1 VVNWG
6 GDVTDELGVPL
17 GRLGLEDDRHRA
29 GLNIS
34 EPGPGREFGKPIGIA
49 ERERTRAPRRRRWQG
64 QFLGDDGEGGRE
76 LHDRLRPPHGCR
88 KPTSEPEE
96 SVEALQRTRDVR
108 QEHEGSAAEHRV
120 EALVVEL
127 ELFGVAGNELDV
139 DEVSV
144 GRALPGHSEHLR

>member
-1 VVNWG
+1 V
-6 GDVTDELGVPL
+6 
-17 GRLGLEDDRHRA
+17 
-29 GLNIS
+29 
-34 EPGPGREFGKPIGIA
+34 
-49 ERERTRAPRRRRWQG
+49 QG
-64 QFLGDDGEGGRE
+64 EFLGDDGEGGRE

-88 KPTSEPEE
+88 KPTSEPEG
-96 SVEALQRTRDVR
+96 SVEALQRTCDVR

-144 GRALPGHSEHLR
+144 GRALPGQGKHLR